1 MIYPSQ
7 PATPT
12 SAMLTLGTCR
22 IPAAK
27 CGGMVTLTANPF
39 RLLWNDADTNK
50 RDVAAHILFNSPC
63 DRGLAAW

>member
-1 MIYPSQ
+1 
-7 PATPT
+7 
-12 SAMLTLGTCR
+12 MLTLGTCR